1 MTGEAL
7 QVDRLKFINT
17 WGQTNSKI
25 KTVKL
30 AYDEVNTCLPL
41 IFFIT
46 ASLASRQMKWQHQQN
61 KLILIEQK
69 S

>member
-1 MTGEAL
+1 MTDEAL

-30 AYDEVNTCLPL
+30 A
-41 IFFIT
+41 
-46 ASLASRQMKWQHQQN
+46 
-61 KLILIEQK
+61 
-69 S
+69 